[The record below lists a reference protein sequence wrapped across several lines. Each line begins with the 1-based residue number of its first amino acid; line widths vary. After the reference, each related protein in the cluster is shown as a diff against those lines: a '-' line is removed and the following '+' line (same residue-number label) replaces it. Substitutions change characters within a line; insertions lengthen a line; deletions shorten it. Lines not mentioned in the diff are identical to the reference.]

1 MMQFDWTTFILEIIN
16 FLVLLWLLQ
25 RFLYLPVLSMLDSR
39 QQRLRDEMNSAGR
52 LRIEAENLRQQYQQ
66 QLAEWEQQQEI
77 NRHQLEQEL
86 AQLRHDEMANLK
98 QSLADEE
105 AKWQIR
111 NQAAKTAREAAMLR
125 EANITAYKQAAAM
138 LQRLASTDLTSAITR
153 IFLEDLQQLT
163 ESEQK
168 ALYKAAMSK
177 NHPGIEITSAHPLP
191 ENLRL
196 ELGQSLLAMT
206 NPQLDIHF
214 INNSEL
220 IAGIR
225 IVVGECQLHANLADE
240 LSFFRQQAIPN

>member
-1 MMQFDWTTFILEIIN
+1 
-16 FLVLLWLLQ
+16 
-25 RFLYLPVLSMLDSR
+25 
-39 QQRLRDEMNSAGR
+39 
-52 LRIEAENLRQQYQQ
+52 
-66 QLAEWEQQQEI
+66 
-77 NRHQLEQEL
+77 
-86 AQLRHDEMANLK
+86 
-98 QSLADEE
+98 
-105 AKWQIR
+105 
-111 NQAAKTAREAAMLR
+111 MLR